1 MIVTKLRPSSGAALV
16 GLALVLLAAPP
27 ALAGER
33 MAARHELK
41 VHDSVEQTAAALA
54 RRLLTTGQ
62 RVVQSQG
69 RFNIA
74 LSGGSAAKVYR
85 QVVEQA
91 GHLRGWQVYW
101 VDDRHVP
108 HHAERSNVKAVR
120 DTGLLERVDAH
131 FPMAYSGDPARDA
144 RAYEKVIQPVRMH
157 LVVQGIGPDGHT
169 AGLFPSTPGLQRE
182 KRLVIPTQR
191 PERFGG
197 GFGISQTI
205 HALNRAEQAVVFA
218 VGAGKREILPKIL
231 DPEPGTAPVPAA
243 LLRPKSGVVHWY
255 LDAVA
260 AP

>member
-1 MIVTKLRPSSGAALV
+1 
-16 GLALVLLAAPP
+16 
-27 ALAGER
+27 

-41 VHDSVEQTAAALA
+41 VHDTVEQTAAALA
-54 RRLLTTGQ
+54 RRLLATGQ
-62 RVVQSQG
+62 RVVRTEG

-91 GHLRGWQVYW
+91 GKLHGWRVYW

-108 HHAERSNVKAVR
+108 HRAERSNVKAVR

-131 FPMAYSGDPARDA
+131 FPMPYTGDAQRDA
-144 RAYEKVIQPVRMH
+144 RAYEKVIQPVHMH

-169 AGLFPSTPGLQRE
+169 AGLFPSTPDLQQD
-182 KRLVIPTQR
+182 KRLVIATQR

-231 DPEPGTAPVPAA
+231 APEPGTAPLPAA
-243 LLRPKSGVVHWY
+243 LLRPRSGVLHWY
-255 LDAVA
+255 LDAAA